1 MREVI
6 EGIRLGRLDVES
18 GETIWEDGGSDPG
31 SVVIEALADGKIRIS
46 HGSREVL
53 STSCSDEMVRNNF
66 RHDCHSVWVVI
77 RNGMRGHL
85 FMNASCSTP
94 D

>member
-66 RHDCHSVWVVI
+66 RHDCHSVGCFKEWHAWAFVHECI
-77 RNGMRGHL
+77 MQH
-85 FMNASCSTP
+85 T
-94 D
+94 